1 MQKMLYGLE
10 DHLGYRAAL
19 AKGRTAKRLWRILS
33 VWAGLVGDKV
43 ANLPRRGQLTS

>member
-19 AKGRTAKRLWRILS
+19 AKGRATDTAMAHSERLGRLGGRQGRQPS
-33 VWAGLVGDKV
+33 A
-43 ANLPRRGQLTS
+43 T